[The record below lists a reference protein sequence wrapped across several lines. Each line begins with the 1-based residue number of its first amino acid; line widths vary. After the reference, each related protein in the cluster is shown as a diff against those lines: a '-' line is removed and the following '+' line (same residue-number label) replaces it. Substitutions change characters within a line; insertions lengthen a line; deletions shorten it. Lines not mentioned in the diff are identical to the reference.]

1 MSPGKSKPP
10 SEEASIFEKEKNL
23 LLYGTCATL
32 EVKFLGKTS
41 VSDVGVSN
49 NNLLVSL
56 SVTFDL
62 MVL

>member
-1 MSPGKSKPP
+1 MSPGKSKSP